1 MLAQRFLMVLGVELC
16 LRHRYFAITGAKAEM
31 RSYFLQFEPGLFGC
45 DLIASE
51 LFVALQEG
59 YSRRLSYQAISL
71 SSAPP
76 QSRLLIRLVLD
87 PNQLLICRFHSLQA
101 SILTLVSRYYLLL
114 NATLPRRLR
123 SLMKDLF
130 VDELG
135 LPSLL
140 LTYSL
145 N

>member
-1 MLAQRFLMVLGVELC
+1 
-16 LRHRYFAITGAKAEM
+16 M
-31 RSYFLQFEPGLFGC
+31 RSYFLQFEHGLFGC
-45 DLIASE
+45 DFIASE

-71 SSAPP
+71 SSASPR
-76 QSRLLIRLVLD
+76 SRQFIRLVLD
-87 PNQLLICRFHSLQA
+87 PNQLLICHFHSLQA

-114 NATLPRRLR
+114 NAILPRLS
-123 SLMKDLF
+123 SLMKDNF
-130 VDELG
+130 EVDEQA

-140 LTYSL
+140 LPYSL

>member
-1 MLAQRFLMVLGVELC
+1 MLAQRFPMVLGVELC
-16 LRHRYFAITGAKAEM
+16 LRHRYFAITGAKAEI

-45 DLIASE
+45 DFIASE

-76 QSRLLIRLVLD
+76 HSRQFIRLVLD

-101 SILTLVSRYYLLL
+101 SILTLVSRYCLPLD
-114 NATLPRRLR
+114 AILPRLRL
-123 SLMKDLF
+123 LMKDHF
-130 VDELG
+130 VDELA

>member
-1 MLAQRFLMVLGVELC
+1 MLAQRFPMVLGVEPC

-31 RSYFLQFEPGLFGC
+31 RSYFLQSEPGLFGC
-45 DLIASE
+45 DFIAPE

-76 QSRLLIRLVLD
+76 RSRQFIRLVLD

-130 VDELG
+130 VDGLA